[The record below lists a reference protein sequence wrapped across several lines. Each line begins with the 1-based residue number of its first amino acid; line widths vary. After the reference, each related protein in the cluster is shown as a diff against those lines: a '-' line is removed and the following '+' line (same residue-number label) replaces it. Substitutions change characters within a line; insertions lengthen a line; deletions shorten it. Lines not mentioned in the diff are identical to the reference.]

1 MRHVTATV
9 DRIGLLQIDSVNVL
23 TRAHYLPLF
32 SRLGPYDRALLDR
45 ASGRAPRRLVEY
57 WAHEA
62 SLVPPSTQR
71 LLRWRMRRSEEAWGG
86 MRSIAAQRPDLV
98 QAVRDELKDRTVPMT
113 AGQVEAALE
122 HDVPRAKV
130 DWGWNWSEVKRALE
144 FLFYAGEISSA
155 GRTTSF
161 ERRYAVPGAGPAARR
176 RRRAGPQR
184 PRGVRR
190 ADPDRGPGARRRE
203 RALPAR
209 LLPAPSGRLARGG
222 RRTGRQP
229 ASCCPWRSRA
239 GGRPGY
245 LHRDARLPRRVDA
258 RALLVP
264 FDPLVW
270 FRWRA
275 EHLFGFH
282 YRIEIYVPAEKR
294 VHGYYVL
301 PFLLGDRLVA
311 RVDLKADRQSG
322 ALLVRSAYAEDH
334 APPETAAELAA
345 ELHDMARWLDLDDVR
360 VEERGDL
367 AAALSVEV
375 SAGLSPS
382 TVPASARRTPARR
395 RRRPGRRRG
404 RADRRRRAG
413 SSRPSRSPGAAPQ
426 RRRST
431 VTPDQPTATAAASGS
446 CRSSARSSGQPRVGR
461 GQRGPCPGSSRYASA
476 SRGDPRAERPGGRAA
491 GAGPATAGAP
501 AP

>member
-1 MRHVTATV
+1 MTTPVRLSAARARRVAIAAQGLAAPRPAGPGMRQVTATV
-9 DRIGLLQIDSVNVL
+9 ERIGLLQIDSVNVL

-45 ASGRAPRRLVEY
+45 AAARAPRRLVEY

-62 SLVPPSTQR
+62 SLVPPSTLR

-86 MRSIAAQRPDLV
+86 IRSIAAQRPDLV
-98 QAVRDELKDRTVPMT
+98 QAVRDELKDRSVPMT

-161 ERRYAVPGAGPAARR
+161 ERRYAVPERVLPRAMLDAADPTDEEAFLELTRIAARAHGVASEPCLR
-176 RRRAGPQR
+176 DYFRLR
-184 PRGVRR
+184 PVDSQAAVATLVETG
-190 ADPDRGPGARRRE
+190 E
-203 RALPAR
+203 
-209 LLPAPSGRLARGG
+209 LLPVEVEG
-222 RRTGRQP
+222 
-229 ASCCPWRSRA
+229 W
-239 GGRPGY
+239 GRPGY
-245 LHRDARLPRRVDA
+245 LHRDARLPRRVAA

-275 EHLFGFH
+275 EHLFGFR

-301 PFLLGDRLVA
+301 PFLLGERLVA
-311 RVDLKADRQSG
+311 RVDLKADRAAG

-334 APPETAAELAA
+334 APPETAEQLAVELR
-345 ELHDMARWLDLDDVR
+345 EMAGWLDLDDVV
-360 VEERGDL
+360 VEDRGGL
-367 AAALSVEV
+367 AR
-375 SAGLSPS
+375 GLAV
-382 TVPASARRTPARR
+382 TL
-395 RRRPGRRRG
+395 G
-404 RADRRRRAG
+404 RAP
-413 SSRPSRSPGAAPQ
+413 RPS
-426 RRRST
+426 
-431 VTPDQPTATAAASGS
+431 
-446 CRSSARSSGQPRVGR
+446 
-461 GQRGPCPGSSRYASA
+461 
-476 SRGDPRAERPGGRAA
+476 
-491 GAGPATAGAP
+491 
-501 AP
+501 